1 MMTTVFSFCGVK
13 MTNSDVRTT
22 DLASW
27 KTLSA
32 HATTMKSQHLKTLF
46 AQDQQRFN
54 KFSIALPSLLL
65 DYSKNLI
72 TDETKTALLALA
84 KETGVESWRAKMFA
98 AEHINAT
105 EDRAVMHVAL
115 RDKSNNPIV
124 IDGTDA
130 RPAINAELER
140 MRKLSDKLRSGEWTG
155 FTGKTITDIV
165 SIGIGGSNLGP
176 LMVCEALKSYSDKR
190 FRVHFVSNIDGTQ
203 IADVLAALNPE
214 TTLFV
219 ISSKTFTTQET
230 MTNARTAERWLMS
243 AAKNKA
249 AIAKHFV
256 AVSTNRKLVTEF
268 GIAADNIFDMWD
280 WVGGRFSLWSAIGL
294 PIVLFLGYDLFDELL
309 QGAYEMDKHFQTA
322 PLAENAPMMLAL
334 VGIWNRNFLGYPTL
348 ALLPYDQSLHR
359 FPAYMQQAEM
369 ESNGKSVNWAGEL
382 LTYGSVPLVWG
393 EVGINGQHAFY
404 QMLHQG
410 TDIIPADFIGSVTP
424 TEAVPGHHDALMA
437 NFFAQT
443 QALMLG
449 IDAQQVR
456 QELTAKGVSA
466 QRINEIVN
474 HKVHR
479 GNRPTNT
486 LLLNKIDAR
495 SLGALIALYEH
506 KIFVQGIIWRVH
518 SFDQWGV
525 ELGKV
530 LASSMQPE
538 LEGKREVNAQHDA
551 STRHL
556 IEFYRQYKTQ

>member
-1 MMTTVFSFCGVK
+1 
-13 MTNSDVRTT
+13 MTNPDVRPT
-22 DLASW
+22 DLPSW
-27 KTLSA
+27 KTLAA
-32 HATTMKSQHLKTLF
+32 HAAQLKSQHLKDLF
-46 AQDQQRFN
+46 AADDKRFN
-54 KFSIALPSLLL
+54 KFSLQLPGLLF

-72 TDETKTALLALA
+72 TDETKAALLALA
-84 KETGVESWRAKMFA
+84 KESNVEGWRGKMFA

-115 RDKSNNPIV
+115 RDKSSRPIV
-124 IDGTDA
+124 IDGADA
-130 RPAINAELER
+130 RPAINAELAR
-140 MRKLSDKLRSGEWTG
+140 MRKLSDRLRSGEWIG
-155 FTGKTITDIV
+155 FTGKAITDIV

-176 LMVCEALKSYSDKR
+176 LMVCEALKAYSDKR
-190 FRVHFVSNIDGTQ
+190 FNMHFISNIDGVQ
-203 IADVLAALNPE
+203 IAEVLEGLNPE

-230 MTNARTAERWLMS
+230 MTNARTAEQWFM
-243 AAKNKA
+243 AAAGDKS

-256 AVSTNRKLVTEF
+256 AVSTNRKLVTAF
-268 GIAADNIFDMWD
+268 GIAEENIFDMWD

-294 PIVLFLGYDLFDELL
+294 PIVLSLGYELFDELL
-309 QGAYEMDKHFQTA
+309 QGAYGMDQHFQTA
-322 PLAENAPMMLAL
+322 PLAENAPIMLAL
-334 VGIWNRNFLGYPTL
+334 VGIWNRNFLGYPAH
-348 ALLPYDQSLHR
+348 ALLPYDQCLHR

-369 ESNGKSVNWAGEL
+369 ESNGKSVNWTGEQIP
-382 LTYGSVPLVWG
+382 YGSVPLVWG

-410 TDIIPADFIGSVTP
+410 TDIIPADFIGSIAP
-424 TEAVPGHHDALMA
+424 AVAVEGHHDALMA

-449 IDAQQVR
+449 IDADQVR
-456 QELTAKGVSA
+456 RELGAKGMSA
-466 QRINEIVN
+466 ARIEEIVE

-486 LLLNKIDAR
+486 FLLNKVDAR

-506 KIFVQGIIWRVH
+506 KIFVQGIIWRIH

-530 LASSMQPE
+530 LAAGIQPE
-538 LEGKREVNAQHDA
+538 LDLANEINPKHDA
-551 STRHL
+551 STRNL
-556 IEFYRQYKTQ
+556 IDFYKRAKAQ

>member
-1 MMTTVFSFCGVK
+1 MTSLVT
-13 MTNSDVRTT
+13 RPT
-22 DLASW
+22 DLPSW
-27 KTLSA
+27 QALNAQATSLS
-32 HATTMKSQHLKTLF
+32 SQHLKDLF
-46 AQDQQRFN
+46 AADADRFA
-54 KFSIALPSLLL
+54 KFSISLPNVLF

-72 TDETKTALLALA
+72 TEETKSLLLQLA
-84 KETGVESWRAKMFA
+84 KESDVESWRDKMFA

-115 RDKSNNPIV
+115 RDQSAKPIM
-124 IDGTDA
+124 IDGEDA
-130 RPAINAELER
+130 RPAVQAELDR
-140 MRKLSDKLRSGEWTG
+140 MQKLSDNLRSGAWTG
-155 FTGKTITDIV
+155 FTQKTITDIV

-176 LMVCEALKSYSDKR
+176 LMVTEALAAFGDKK
-190 FRVHFVSNIDGTQ
+190 FAMHYVSNIDGVQ
-203 IADVLAALNPE
+203 IADVLAKLNPE

-230 MTNARTAERWLMS
+230 MTNARTAQAWFLK
-243 AAKNKA
+243 AAGDKS

-268 GIAADNIFDMWD
+268 GIAEENIFDMWD

-294 PIVLFLGYDLFDELL
+294 PIVLSLGFEAFNELL
-309 QGAYEMDKHFQTA
+309 AGAYEMDQHFQTA
-322 PLAENAPMMLAL
+322 PLEQNAPVMMAL
-334 VGIWNRNFLGYPTL
+334 VGIWNRNFLQYPAL
-348 ALLPYDQSLHR
+348 ALLPYDQCLHR

-369 ESNGKSVNWAGEL
+369 ESNGKSVNWAGEQIS
-382 LTYGSVPLVWG
+382 YASVPLVWG

-424 TEAVPGHHDALMA
+424 NENVEGHHDALMA

-449 IDAQQVR
+449 NDADNVR
-456 QELTAKGVSA
+456 RELTSKGVSES
-466 QRINEIVN
+466 RIAEILE

-479 GNRPTNT
+479 GNRPSNT
-486 LLLNKIDAR
+486 LLLPQVTAR
-495 SLGALIALYEH
+495 TLGSLIALYEH
-506 KIFVQGIIWRVH
+506 KIFVQGIIWRIH

-530 LASSMQPE
+530 LAAGIQPQLAAGAE
-538 LEGKREVNAQHDA
+538 LKDSLDA
-551 STRHL
+551 STRGL
-556 IEFYRQYKTQ
+556 IEFYKNAKA

>member
-1 MMTTVFSFCGVK
+1 
-13 MTNSDVRTT
+13 MTNPNLRPTE
-22 DLASW
+22 LPSW
-27 KTLSA
+27 KALSA
-32 HATTMKSQHLKTLF
+32 HAAQLKTQHMKALF
-46 AQDQQRFN
+46 AADGQRFD
-54 KFSIALPSLLL
+54 KFSLQLPAFLF

-72 TDETKTALLALA
+72 TDETKAALLALA
-84 KETGVESWRAKMFA
+84 KESDIEAWRSRMFA
-98 AEHINAT
+98 GEHINAT

-115 RDKSNNPIV
+115 RDKSARPIL

-140 MRKLSDKLRSGEWTG
+140 MRKLSEKLRSGAWTG
-155 FTGKTITDIV
+155 YTGKTITDIV

-176 LMVCEALKSYSDKR
+176 LMACEALKVYSDKR
-190 FRVHFVSNIDGTQ
+190 FNIHFVSNIDGVQ
-203 IADVLAALNPE
+203 IAEVLEGLNPE

-230 MTNARTAERWLMS
+230 MTNASTAEQWFM
-243 AAKNKA
+243 AAAGDKA

-256 AVSTNRKLVTEF
+256 AVSTNRKLVTAF
-268 GIAADNIFDMWD
+268 GIAEENIFDMWD

-294 PIVLFLGYDLFDELL
+294 PIVLFLGYELFDELL
-309 QGAYEMDKHFQTA
+309 QGAYEMDQHFQSA
-322 PLAENAPMMLAL
+322 PLAENAPVMLAL
-334 VGIWNRNFLGYPTL
+334 VGIWNRNFLNYPAH
-348 ALLPYDQSLHR
+348 ALLPYDQCLHR

-369 ESNGKSVNWAGEL
+369 ESNGKSVNWAGEQIS
-382 LTYGSVPLVWG
+382 YPSVPLVWG

-424 TEAVPGHHDALMA
+424 NIAVEGHHDALMA

-443 QALMLG
+443 QALMQG
-449 IDAQQVR
+449 SDADQVR
-456 QELTAKGVSA
+456 RDLTAKGVSPA
-466 QRINEIVN
+466 RIEEIVE

-486 LLLNKIDAR
+486 ILLNKVDAR
-495 SLGALIALYEH
+495 TLGALIALYEH
-506 KIFVQGIIWRVH
+506 KIFVQGIIWRIH

-530 LASSMQPE
+530 LAAGIQPE
-538 LEGKREVNAQHDA
+538 LDLAKPTSAGHDA
-551 STRHL
+551 STRNL
-556 IEFYRQYKTQ
+556 IDFYKRAKAGK

>member
-1 MMTTVFSFCGVK
+1 
-13 MTNSDVRTT
+13 MTNPDVRPT
-22 DLASW
+22 DLPSW
-27 KTLSA
+27 KTLTA
-32 HATTMKSQHLKTLF
+32 HAAQLKSQHLKDLF
-46 AQDQQRFN
+46 AADDKRFD
-54 KFSIALPSLLL
+54 KFSLQLSSLLF

-72 TDETKTALLALA
+72 TDETKAALLALA
-84 KETGVESWRAKMFA
+84 KESNVESWRGKMFA

-115 RDKSNNPIV
+115 RDKSSKPIV
-124 IDGTDA
+124 IDGADA

-140 MRKLSDKLRSGEWTG
+140 MRKLSEKLRSGGWVG

-190 FRVHFVSNIDGTQ
+190 FNMHFVSNIDGAQ
-203 IADVLAALNPE
+203 IAEVLEGLNPE

-230 MTNARTAERWLMS
+230 MTNARTAEQWFM
-243 AAKNKA
+243 AAAGDKT

-256 AVSTNRKLVTEF
+256 AVSTNRKLVTAF
-268 GIAADNIFDMWD
+268 GIAEENIFDMWD

-294 PIVLFLGYDLFDELL
+294 PIVLFLGYELFDELL
-309 QGAYEMDKHFQTA
+309 QGAYEMDQHFQTA
-322 PLAENAPMMLAL
+322 PLAENAPVLLAL
-334 VGIWNRNFLGYPTL
+334 VGIWNRNFLGYPAH
-348 ALLPYDQSLHR
+348 ALLPYDQCLHR

-369 ESNGKSVNWAGEL
+369 ESNGKSVNWAGEQVS
-382 LTYGSVPLVWG
+382 YGSVPLVWG

-410 TDIIPADFIGSVTP
+410 TDIIPADFIGSIAP
-424 TEAVPGHHDALMA
+424 TVAVEGHHDALMA

-449 IDAQQVR
+449 IDADQVR
-456 QELTAKGVSA
+456 RELSAKGMSA
-466 QRINEIVN
+466 SRIEEIVE

-486 LLLNKIDAR
+486 FLLNKVDAR

-506 KIFVQGIIWRVH
+506 KIFVQGIIWRIH

-530 LASSMQPE
+530 LAAGIQPE
-538 LEGKREVNAQHDA
+538 LDLAKETNPKHDA
-551 STRHL
+551 STRNL
-556 IEFYRQYKTQ
+556 IDFYKRAKTV

>member
-1 MMTTVFSFCGVK
+1 
-13 MTNSDVRTT
+13 MTNPVVRPT
-22 DLASW
+22 DLPTW
-27 KTLSA
+27 KTLEA
-32 HATTMKSQHLKTLF
+32 HAAQMKSQHLKDLF
-46 AQDQQRFN
+46 AADDKRFD
-54 KFSIALPSLLL
+54 KFSLPLPSFLF

-72 TDETKTALLALA
+72 TDETKAALLALA
-84 KETGVESWRAKMFA
+84 KESDVEGWRSKMFA
-98 AEHINAT
+98 GEHINAT

-115 RDKSNNPIV
+115 RDKSSKPIM
-124 IDGTDA
+124 IDGADA

-140 MRKLSDKLRSGEWTG
+140 MRKLSESLRSGAWIG
-155 FTGKTITDIV
+155 YTGKSITDIV

-176 LMVCEALKSYSDKR
+176 LMVCEALKDYSDKR
-190 FRVHFVSNIDGTQ
+190 FTIHFVSNIDGVQ
-203 IADVLAALNPE
+203 IAEILAGLNPE

-230 MTNARTAERWLMS
+230 MTNARTAEQWFMK
-243 AAKNKA
+243 AAGDKT

-256 AVSTNRKLVTEF
+256 AVSTNRKLVTAF
-268 GIAADNIFDMWD
+268 GIAEENIFDMWD

-294 PIVLFLGYDLFDELL
+294 PIVLFLGYPLFEELL
-309 QGAYEMDKHFQTA
+309 EGAYEMDQHFQTA
-322 PLAENAPMMLAL
+322 PLAENAPVMFAL
-334 VGIWNRNFLGYPTL
+334 VGIWNRNFLGYPAH
-348 ALLPYDQSLHR
+348 ALLPYDQCLHR

-369 ESNGKSVNWAGEL
+369 ESNGKSVNWAGEQIS
-382 LTYGSVPLVWG
+382 YGSVPLVWG

-410 TDIIPADFIGSVTP
+410 TDIIPADFIGSVKP
-424 TEAVPGHHDALMA
+424 TVAVEGHHDALMA

-449 IDAQQVR
+449 IDADQVR
-456 QELTAKGVSA
+456 RELSAKGVSA
-466 QRINEIVN
+466 ERIEEIVE

-486 LLLNKIDAR
+486 ILLNKVDAR

-506 KIFVQGIIWRVH
+506 KIFVQGIIWRIH

-530 LASSMQPE
+530 LAAGIQPE
-538 LEGKREVNAQHDA
+538 LDLDKATNAKHDA
-551 STRHL
+551 STRNL
-556 IEFYRQYKTQ
+556 IDFYKRAKRV

>member
-1 MMTTVFSFCGVK
+1 MTSLVT
-13 MTNSDVRTT
+13 RPT
-22 DLASW
+22 DLPSW
-27 KTLSA
+27 QALET
-32 HATTMKSQHLKTLF
+32 HAAALRVEPLKELF
-46 AQDQQRFN
+46 AKDTERFN
-54 KFSIALPSLLL
+54 KFSINLPSVLF
-65 DYSKNLI
+65 DYSKNQI
-72 TDETKTALLALA
+72 TDETKALLLKLA
-84 KETGVESWRAKMFA
+84 QESDVESWRSKMFA

-115 RDKSNNPIV
+115 RDQSGNPIM
-124 IDGTDA
+124 IDGEDA
-130 RPAINAELER
+130 RPAIQAELDR
-140 MRKLSDKLRSGEWTG
+140 MRKLSENLRSGNWKG

-176 LMVCEALKSYSDKR
+176 LMVTEALAAFSDKK
-190 FRVHFVSNIDGTQ
+190 FAMHYVSNIDGVQ
-203 IADVLAALNPE
+203 VADVLAGLNPE

-230 MTNARTAERWLMS
+230 MTNARSAEAWFM
-243 AAKNKA
+243 AASGDKA

-268 GIAADNIFDMWD
+268 GIAEENIFDMWD

-294 PIVLFLGYDLFDELL
+294 PIVLSVGFEVFNELL
-309 QGAYEMDKHFQTA
+309 AGAFEMDQHFQTA
-322 PLAENAPMMLAL
+322 PLDQNAPVMMAL
-334 VGIWNRNFLGYPTL
+334 VGIWNRNFLGYPAL
-348 ALLPYDQSLHR
+348 ALLPYDQCLHR

-369 ESNGKSVNWAGEL
+369 ESNGKSVNWAGEQI
-382 LTYGSVPLVWG
+382 TYGSVPLVWG

-410 TDIIPADFIGSVTP
+410 TDIIPADFIGSVKP
-424 TEAVPGHHDALMA
+424 NEVVDGHHDALMA

-449 IDAQQVR
+449 NDAENVR
-456 QELTAKGVSA
+456 RELQAKGTPEA
-466 QRINEIVN
+466 RIAEIIE

-486 LLLNKIDAR
+486 LLLPQVTAR
-495 SLGALIALYEH
+495 SLGSLIALYEH
-506 KIFVQGIIWRVH
+506 KIFVQGIIWRIH

-530 LASSMQPE
+530 LAAGIQPE
-538 LEGKREVNAQHDA
+538 LDLAKPVSEKHDA
-551 STRHL
+551 STKGL
-556 IEFYRQYKTQ
+556 IEFYKQAKA

>member
-1 MMTTVFSFCGVK
+1 
-13 MTNSDVRTT
+13 MTNPDVRPT
-22 DLASW
+22 DLPSW
-27 KTLSA
+27 KKLAA
-32 HATTMKSQHLKTLF
+32 HAAQMKPQHLKDLF
-46 AQDQQRFN
+46 AADDKRFD
-54 KFSIALPSLLL
+54 KFSLQLPTLLF

-72 TDETKTALLALA
+72 TDETKAALLALA
-84 KETGVESWRAKMFA
+84 KESNVESWRGKMFA

-115 RDKSNNPIV
+115 RDKSSRPIV
-124 IDGTDA
+124 IDAADA

-140 MRKLSDKLRSGEWTG
+140 MRKLSEKLRSGEWIG

-176 LMVCEALKSYSDKR
+176 LMVCEALKAYSDKR
-190 FRVHFVSNIDGTQ
+190 FNMHFVSNIDGAQ
-203 IADVLAALNPE
+203 IAEVLEGLNPE

-230 MTNARTAERWLMS
+230 MTNAGTAEHWFM
-243 AAKNKA
+243 AAAGDKA

-256 AVSTNRKLVTEF
+256 AVSTNRKLVTAF
-268 GIAADNIFDMWD
+268 GIAEENIFDMWD

-294 PIVLFLGYDLFDELL
+294 PIVLSLGYELFDELL
-309 QGAYEMDKHFQTA
+309 KGAYEMDQHFQTA
-322 PLAENAPMMLAL
+322 PLAENAPVMLAL
-334 VGIWNRNFLGYPTL
+334 VGIWNRNFLGYPAQ
-348 ALLPYDQSLHR
+348 ALLPYDQCLHR

-369 ESNGKSVNWAGEL
+369 ESNGKSVNWAGEQIS
-382 LTYGSVPLVWG
+382 YGSVPLVWG

-410 TDIIPADFIGSVTP
+410 TDIIPADFIGSIVP
-424 TEAVPGHHDALMA
+424 TVAVEGHHDALMA

-449 IDAQQVR
+449 IDADQVR
-456 QELTAKGVSA
+456 RELSAKGMNSA
-466 QRINEIVN
+466 RIEEIVE

-486 LLLNKIDAR
+486 FLLNKVDAR

-506 KIFVQGIIWRVH
+506 KIFVQGIIWRIH

-530 LASSMQPE
+530 LAAGIQPE
-538 LEGKREVNAQHDA
+538 LDLAKETNPKHDA
-551 STRHL
+551 STRNL
-556 IEFYRQYKTQ
+556 INIYKRVKAN

>member
-1 MMTTVFSFCGVK
+1 
-13 MTNSDVRTT
+13 MTNSSLRPT
-22 DLASW
+22 DLSTW
-27 KTLSA
+27 KALST
-32 HATTMKSQHLKTLF
+32 HAAQMKTQHMKTLF
-46 AQDQQRFN
+46 AADDERFD
-54 KFSIALPSLLL
+54 KFSLQLPSLLL

-72 TDETKTALLALA
+72 TDETKAALLALA
-84 KETGVESWRAKMFA
+84 KESDVENWRSRMFA
-98 AEHINAT
+98 GEHINAT

-115 RDKSNNPIV
+115 RDKSSKPIM
-124 IDGTDA
+124 IDGEDA

-140 MRKLSDKLRSGEWTG
+140 MRKLSEKLRSGAWTG
-155 FTGKTITDIV
+155 YTGKTITDIV

-176 LMVCEALKSYSDKR
+176 LMACEALKAFSDKR
-190 FRVHFVSNIDGTQ
+190 FNIHFASNIDGVQ
-203 IADVLAALNPE
+203 IAEVLEGLNPE

-230 MTNARTAERWLMS
+230 MTNARTAEQWFM
-243 AAKNKA
+243 KA
-249 AIAKHFV
+249 SGDKSAIAKHFV
-256 AVSTNRKLVTEF
+256 AVSTNRKLVTAF
-268 GIAADNIFDMWD
+268 GIAEENIFDMWD

-309 QGAYEMDKHFQTA
+309 QGAYEMDQHFQTA
-322 PLAENAPMMLAL
+322 PLAENAPVMLAL
-334 VGIWNRNFLGYPTL
+334 VGIWNRNFLNYPAQ
-348 ALLPYDQSLHR
+348 ALLPYDQCLHR

-369 ESNGKSVNWAGEL
+369 ESNGKSVNWAGEQI
-382 LTYGSVPLVWG
+382 TYASVPLVWG

-424 TEAVPGHHDALMA
+424 NIIVEGHHDALMA

-449 IDAQQVR
+449 SDADQVR
-456 QELTAKGVSA
+456 RELAAKNVSPA
-466 QRINEIVN
+466 RIEEIVE

-486 LLLNKIDAR
+486 ILLNKVDAR
-495 SLGALIALYEH
+495 TLGALIALYEH
-506 KIFVQGIIWRVH
+506 KIFVQGIIWRIH

-530 LASSMQPE
+530 LAAGIQPE
-538 LEGKREVNAQHDA
+538 LDLAKSTNAGHDS
-551 STRHL
+551 STRCL
-556 IEFYRQYKTQ
+556 IDFYKRAKASK

>member
-1 MMTTVFSFCGVK
+1 MTSLVT
-13 MTNSDVRTT
+13 RPT
-22 DLASW
+22 DLPSW
-27 KTLSA
+27 QALNAQATSLS
-32 HATTMKSQHLKTLF
+32 SQHLKDLF
-46 AQDQQRFN
+46 AADADRFA
-54 KFSIALPSLLL
+54 KFSISLPNVLF

-72 TDETKTALLALA
+72 TEETKSLLLQLA
-84 KETGVESWRAKMFA
+84 KESDVESWRDKMFA

-115 RDKSNNPIV
+115 RDQSAKPIM
-124 IDGTDA
+124 IDGEDA
-130 RPAINAELER
+130 RPAVQAELDR
-140 MRKLSDKLRSGEWTG
+140 MQKLSDNLRSGTWTG
-155 FTGKTITDIV
+155 FTQKTITDIV

-176 LMVCEALKSYSDKR
+176 LMVTEALASFGDKK
-190 FRVHFVSNIDGTQ
+190 FAMHYVSNIDGVQ
-203 IADVLAALNPE
+203 IADVLAKLNPE

-230 MTNARTAERWLMS
+230 MTNARTAQAWFLK
-243 AAKNKA
+243 AAGDKS

-268 GIAADNIFDMWD
+268 GIAEENIFDMWD

-294 PIVLFLGYDLFDELL
+294 PIVLSLGFEAFNELL
-309 QGAYEMDKHFQTA
+309 AGAYEMDQHFQAA
-322 PLAENAPMMLAL
+322 PLEQNAPVMMAL
-334 VGIWNRNFLGYPTL
+334 VGIWNRNFLHYPAL
-348 ALLPYDQSLHR
+348 ALLPYDQCLHR

-369 ESNGKSVNWAGEL
+369 ESNGKSVDWAGEQIS
-382 LTYGSVPLVWG
+382 YASVPLVWG

-424 TEAVPGHHDALMA
+424 NENVEGHHDALMA

-449 IDAQQVR
+449 NDADNVR
-456 QELTAKGVSA
+456 RELTSKGVSES
-466 QRINEIVN
+466 RIAEILE

-479 GNRPTNT
+479 GNRPSNT
-486 LLLNKIDAR
+486 LLLPQVTAR
-495 SLGALIALYEH
+495 TLGSLIALYEH
-506 KIFVQGIIWRVH
+506 KIFVQGIIWRIH

-530 LASSMQPE
+530 LAAGIQPQLAAGAE
-538 LEGKREVNAQHDA
+538 LKDSLDA
-551 STRHL
+551 STRGL
-556 IEFYRQYKTQ
+556 IEFYKSAKA

>member
-1 MMTTVFSFCGVK
+1 
-13 MTNSDVRTT
+13 MTNPDVRPT
-22 DLASW
+22 DLPAW
-27 KTLSA
+27 KNLTS
-32 HATTMKSQHLKTLF
+32 HAAQMKSKHMKDLF
-46 AQDQQRFN
+46 ADDDKRFD
-54 KFSIALPSLLL
+54 KFSLQLSTLLF

-72 TDETKTALLALA
+72 TDETKAALLALA
-84 KETGVESWRAKMFA
+84 KESNVESWRGKMFA

-115 RDKSNNPIV
+115 RDKSSKPIV
-124 IDGTDA
+124 IDAADA

-140 MRKLSDKLRSGEWTG
+140 MRKLSEKLRSGDWIG
-155 FTGKTITDIV
+155 FTGKAITDIV

-176 LMVCEALKSYSDKR
+176 LMVCEALKDYSDKR
-190 FRVHFVSNIDGTQ
+190 FDMHFVSNIDGVQ
-203 IADVLAALNPE
+203 IAEVLDGLNPE

-230 MTNARTAERWLMS
+230 MTNARTAEQWFM
-243 AAKNKA
+243 AAAGDKS

-256 AVSTNRKLVTEF
+256 AVSTNRKFVTAF
-268 GIAADNIFDMWD
+268 GIAEENIFDMWD

-294 PIVLFLGYDLFDELL
+294 PIVLSLGYELFDELL
-309 QGAYEMDKHFQTA
+309 KGAYEMDQHFQTA
-322 PLAENAPMMLAL
+322 PLAENAPVMLAL
-334 VGIWNRNFLGYPTL
+334 VGIWNRNFLGYPAQ
-348 ALLPYDQSLHR
+348 ALLPYDQCLHR

-369 ESNGKSVNWAGEL
+369 ESNGKSVNWAGEQIS
-382 LTYGSVPLVWG
+382 YGSVPLVWG

-410 TDIIPADFIGSVTP
+410 TDIIPADFIGSIAP
-424 TEAVPGHHDALMA
+424 TVAVEGHHDALMA

-449 IDAQQVR
+449 IDADQVR
-456 QELTAKGVSA
+456 RELSAKGMGA
-466 QRINEIVN
+466 ARIEEIVE

-486 LLLNKIDAR
+486 FLLNKVDAR

-506 KIFVQGIIWRVH
+506 KIFVQGIIWRIH

-530 LASSMQPE
+530 LAAGIQPE
-538 LEGKREVNAQHDA
+538 LDLAKETNPKHDA
-551 STRHL
+551 STRNL
-556 IEFYRQYKTQ
+556 INFYKRAKAN